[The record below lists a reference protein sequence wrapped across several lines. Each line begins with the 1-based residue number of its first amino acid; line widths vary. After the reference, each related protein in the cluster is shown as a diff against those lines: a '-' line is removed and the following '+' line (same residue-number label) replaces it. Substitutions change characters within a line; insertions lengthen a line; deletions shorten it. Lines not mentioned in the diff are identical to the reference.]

1 MAKFIKKFDSSES
14 LSELFQLVKDGVKE
28 ILGRERAGLM
38 LGMTDLGMRPGWFV
52 GAFYPVGSNIIV
64 MNKTP
69 LRVLEET
76 RPKLVKPY
84 CFHILLHEYLHSL
97 GILDENYTEMITYFI
112 SRRMFGEEH
121 IATKMSENFSRYFP
135 NLMFPGL
142 GWQPQSDFKIELVQG
157 FDDSNI
163 SYIG

>member
-1 MAKFIKKFDSSES
+1 MASFIKKFNSSES
-14 LSELFQLVKDGVKE
+14 LSELFQLAKEGVKE
-28 ILGRERAGLM
+28 TMGKERAGLM
-38 LGMTDLGMRPGWFV
+38 LGMTDLGMKPGWFV

-84 CFHILLHEYLHSL
+84 CFHVLLHEYLHSI
-97 GILDENYTEMITYFI
+97 GILDEKYTEMLTYFI

-121 IATKMSENFSRYFP
+121 IVTKMSENFSRYFP
-135 NLMFPGL
+135 NLTLPQI
-142 GWQPQSDFKIELVQG
+142 GWEPQSDFSIELIQG